1 MAILYAILMIV
12 LGLVT
17 AFAFGAVARE
27 MSGEDLESLDSVEEP
42 WPRSVD
48 DEAEAEAFARVVDV
62 QRIGL

>member
-27 MSGEDLESLDSVEEP
+27 MSGEDLESLDSVEDLV
-42 WPRSVD
+42 PRYVD
-48 DEAEAEAFARVVDV
+48 AEGEAEAFARVVDV